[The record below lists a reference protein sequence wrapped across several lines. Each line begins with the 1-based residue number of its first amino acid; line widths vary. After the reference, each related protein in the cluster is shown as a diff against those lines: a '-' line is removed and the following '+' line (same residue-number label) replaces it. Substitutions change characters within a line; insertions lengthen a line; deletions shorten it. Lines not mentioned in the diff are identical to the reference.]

1 MADGRPRAQCDPA
14 VSSGSQPSVTTLGS
28 PPGRVAVAWATMRR
42 WKARLLFAFA
52 DQGFYSATNFALTI
66 LYAVWLPIDDF
77 GRYVVIWTA
86 ALFIEAIQSSLII
99 DALPAIVS
107 RYSRRNRQRLDR
119 AAIWVVAA
127 FSLGSSVLLAIAALI
142 LEQTFPAYAWP
153 VVILALINP
162 LQRFYLFFRR
172 LCYIRDRQSVAA
184 TAAIAYAIASVG
196 GAFALTALHLLTVA
210 TAIAI
215 SGFGAA
221 AAIIVVL
228 SLDIGRSVRS
238 RTSHVIWLAAKIWS
252 ASRWLTPA
260 AVMSWLI
267 TWGIFPLIAAISG
280 PAVAGIV
287 RALQNLLTPVVQFN
301 AALNLSILPRIA
313 DNVADRGHGYAQR
326 FARYGTAIFTS
337 SALTYCILI
346 IVAAPFILPMI
357 YRKPEIAASASLLWP
372 LSLAIICEA
381 ARSASSIS
389 LLATH
394 RTRAVFVAR
403 VVGLIAFALAGLA
416 LGYLMGAPGILW
428 ANAFG
433 TAVNTAM
440 VMAAA
445 MKRPAASIS

>member
-1 MADGRPRAQCDPA
+1 
-14 VSSGSQPSVTTLGS
+14 
-28 PPGRVAVAWATMRR
+28 MRR

-52 DQGFYSATNFALTI
+52 DQGLYSAANFALTI

-77 GRYVVIWTA
+77 GRYVVVWTA
-86 ALFIEAIQSSLII
+86 ALFIEAVQTSLII

-119 AAIWVVAA
+119 AAIWVVAI
-127 FSLGSSVLLAIAALI
+127 FSLGSSALLAIAALI
-142 LEQTFPAYAWP
+142 LAQIFPAYAWP
-153 VVILALINP
+153 VAILALINP

-184 TAAIAYAIASVG
+184 AAATAYAAASIS
-196 GAFALTALHLLTVA
+196 GAFALAALQLLTVPA
-210 TAIAI
+210 AIAI

-228 SLDIGRSVRS
+228 YLDIGRSVRS
-238 RTSHVIWLAAKIWS
+238 RPSHVIWLAAKIWS

-267 TWGIFPLIAAISG
+267 TWGIFPIIAATSG
-280 PAVAGIV
+280 SAVAGIV
-287 RALQNLLTPVVQFN
+287 RALQNLLTPIVQFN
-301 AALNLSILPRIA
+301 AALNISILPRIA
-313 DNVADRGHGYAQR
+313 DNVADRGNGYARR

-346 IVAAPFILPMI
+346 VVAAPVILPMI
-357 YRKPEIAASASLLWP
+357 YRKPEIVASASLLWP
-372 LSLAIICEA
+372 LSLTIVCEA

-403 VVGLIAFALAGLA
+403 VVGLIAFGSAAIA

-428 ANAFG
+428 ANALG

-445 MKRPAASIS
+445 MKRPAASAS